1 MSSYTYLF
9 PGQGSQK
16 PGMGKQL
23 YDSSETARH
32 IFTLADKTLDDVSV
46 TSLCFDADEDELRKT
61 EHTQPALYTV
71 SYAVY
76 RVLTEMGVE
85 GDVFAGQSLGEYTA
99 VAAGEFFSFEDGL
112 RIVRKRGLLMRDCDP
127 QQRGGMA
134 AIIGLDSDTIGAVCR
149 EVGEC
154 FPANFNSPNQIVI
167 SGLKEKVKQAAD
179 RCMERGAKRAVV
191 LNVGA
196 AFHSPYME
204 DVANELKRELE
215 KILWRDGQKT
225 VISNATA
232 ECTGDPGTI
241 RENLIRQLTSPVL
254 WSLSMQRLVEKGN
267 KEYIEAGPGSVLKG
281 LFRSISREATVH
293 SVETLETAR
302 AVSERS

>member
-1 MSSYTYLF
+1 MPSYTFLF

-23 YDSSETARH
+23 YDSSETAREV
-32 IFTLADKTLDDVSV
+32 FCLADETLDDICV
-46 TSLCFDADEDELRKT
+46 TSLCFDGDEDELLKT
-61 EHTQPALYTV
+61 ENTQQALYTV

-76 RVLTEMGVE
+76 RVLAEIGVRAE
-85 GDVFAGQSLGEYTA
+85 IFAGQSLGEYTA
-99 VAAGEFFSFEDGL
+99 VAAGGFFSFEDGL

-127 QQRGGMA
+127 QRRGGMA
-134 AIIGLDSDTIGAVCR
+134 AIIGLDGDTIGAICR

-154 FPANFNSPNQIVI
+154 FLANFNSPNQIVI
-167 SGLKEKVKQAAD
+167 SGLKEKVQQAAD
-179 RCMERGAKRAVV
+179 RCKESGAKRAVV
-191 LNVGA
+191 INVGA

-215 KILWRDGQKT
+215 KLQWLEGKST

-232 ECTGDPGTI
+232 ECTKDPETI
-241 RENLIRQLTSPVL
+241 RQNLIRQLTSPVL

-267 KEYIEAGPGSVLKG
+267 KDYIEAGPGTVLKG
-281 LFRSISREATVH
+281 IFRNISREATVH
-293 SVETLETAR
+293 SVETLEDAQ
-302 AVSERS
+302 AVSGRS

>member
-23 YDSSETARH
+23 YDSSESARQV
-32 IFTLADKTLDDVSV
+32 FSLADKTLDDVSV

-61 EHTQPALYTV
+61 ENTQPALYTV

-76 RVLTEMGVE
+76 RVLEEMGVE
-85 GDVFAGQSLGEYTA
+85 ADIFAGQSLGEYTA
-99 VAAGEFFSFEDGL
+99 VAAGGFFSFEAGL

-127 QQRGGMA
+127 QRRGGMA
-134 AIIGLDSDTIGAVCR
+134 AIIGLDSDTVEAVCR

-167 SGLKEKVKQAAD
+167 SGLKEKVKHAAD
-179 RCMERGAKRAVV
+179 RCKERGAKRTVA

-215 KILWRDGQKT
+215 KVQWRDGQKT

-232 ECTGDPGTI
+232 ECTRDPGTI

-281 LFRSISREATVH
+281 LFRNISRDATVH
-293 SVETLETAR
+293 SVETLDTAQV
-302 AVSERS
+302 VSGRS